1 MKPRLRVVAPALVA
15 CALLALLPACGS
27 TQRFEPAPRT
37 VEVIEANGARYV
49 APASAMQMPRI
60 TRQAGE
66 FCPPKLG
73 CEDELWSYLVLFVV
87 YGLIYLGYG
96 VYYLFAEMIESAQS
110 NNGDAPV
117 KSADSTQDEW
127 MP

>member
-1 MKPRLRVVAPALVA
+1 MRRILPALLA
-15 CALLALLPACGS
+15 CTVLALLPACGS
-27 TQRFEPAPRT
+27 TQRFEAMPAT
-37 VEVIEANGARYV
+37 VEVIEPSGAGFV
-49 APASAMQMPRI
+49 APAATMYVPRI

-96 VYYLFAEMIESAQS
+96 VVYLFSEMIESAKSSS
-110 NNGDAPV
+110 NECVPEEEAQRDA
-117 KSADSTQDEW
+117 W